1 MIIKKSIAALVTKIL
16 IFHNANN
23 NNKLIITKEK
33 NYKMSF
39 EKIKNLLEKHK
50 NTIKSVADLSNIIQ
64 SLAATVTVVGIVFI
78 GLEYH
83 TQQKTNRQAKAFELY
98 QHFNTNNFMEIRNE
112 LKKNFYEEF
121 IKTPVKGSKALK
133 DLNEEEY
140 IKRYKSNWEN
150 KDGYI
155 KIISITNFLE
165 QVATCVQKELC
176 DEEAAMTL
184 FGTEAQEFFQTYYQF
199 FEWHREKNGNKYLG
213 ITLEKFVKKYENKE
227 NKNENKDLEV

>member
-1 MIIKKSIAALVTKIL
+1 
-16 IFHNANN
+16 
-23 NNKLIITKEK
+23 
-33 NYKMSF
+33 MSF

-50 NTIKSVADLSNIIQ
+50 NTIKSIADLSTIIQ

-83 TQQKTNRQAKAFELY
+83 TQQKTNREAKTFELY

-121 IKTPVKGSKALK
+121 IKNPVKNSKDLK

-140 IKRYKSNWEN
+140 INRSNWEN
-150 KDGYI
+150 KDEYI
-155 KIISITNFLE
+155 RIISITNFLE

-176 DEEAAMTL
+176 DQEAAMTL
-184 FGTEAQEFFQTYYQF
+184 FGTEAQEFFETYYQF
-199 FEWHREKNGNKYLG
+199 FYWHREKNGNKYLG
-213 ITLEKFVKKYENKE
+213 TTLEKFVEKYK

>member
-1 MIIKKSIAALVTKIL
+1 
-16 IFHNANN
+16 
-23 NNKLIITKEK
+23 
-33 NYKMSF
+33 MSF

-50 NTIKSVADLSNIIQ
+50 NTIKSIADLSTIIQ

-83 TQQKTNRQAKAFELY
+83 TQQKTNREAKAFELY

-112 LKKNFYEEF
+112 LKKSFYKEF
-121 IKTPVKGSKALK
+121 IKNPVKDSKDLK
-133 DLNEEEY
+133 DLNEKEY
-140 IKRYKSNWEN
+140 TNRSNWEN
-150 KDGYI
+150 EDEYI

-184 FGTEAQEFFQTYYQF
+184 FGTEAQEFFETYYQF
-199 FEWHREKNGNKYLG
+199 FYWHRKKNGNKYLG
-213 ITLEKFVKKYENKE
+213 ITLEKFVEKYE